1 MTLQAKN
8 MVLAAALI
16 SSAPLFLSPAIA
28 GGSVEI
34 DQVMQLAGQSPELM
48 QEINT
53 ELKASGNVL
62 SQIVCDGSRLGRHW
76 QHLGGLR
83 IPPYTCP
90 IGNRILELNAT
101 TTFFSDDASLPDGEK
116 EHETARYVAIRAPV
130 WSWK

>member
-62 SQIVCDGSRLGRHW
+62 SQIVCDGNRLGRHW

-101 TTFFSDDASLPDGEK
+101 ITFFSDDASLPDGEK